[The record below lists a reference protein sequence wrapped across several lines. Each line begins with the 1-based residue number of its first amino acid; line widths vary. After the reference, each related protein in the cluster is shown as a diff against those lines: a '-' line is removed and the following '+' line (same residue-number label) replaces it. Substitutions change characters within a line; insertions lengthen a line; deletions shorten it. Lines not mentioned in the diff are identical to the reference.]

1 MAFETI
7 EEINLS
13 LAKRFKELRRKKE
26 ISQEQLSIMSKVS
39 YGTIKRFE
47 SKGEISLYSLT
58 KLCVALNMEFEIRNL
73 FNKVK
78 I

>member
-7 EEINLS
+7 EEMNLS
-13 LAKRFKELRRKKE
+13 LAKRFKEIRRQKE
-26 ISQEQLSIMSKVS
+26 ISQERLAIMSNVS

-58 KLCVALNMEFEIRNL
+58 KLCVALNIDFEIRNL

>member
-26 ISQEQLSIMSKVS
+26 ISQEQLSIMSNVS

>member
-7 EEINLS
+7 EEMNLC
-13 LAKRFKELRRKKE
+13 LAKRFKEIRRQKE
-26 ISQEQLSIMSKVS
+26 ISQERLSIMSNVS

-58 KLCVALNMEFEIRNL
+58 KLCVALNIESEIRNL
-73 FNKVK
+73 FNR
-78 I
+78 INL

>member
-7 EEINLS
+7 EEMNLC
-13 LAKRFKELRRKKE
+13 LAKRFKEIRRQKE
-26 ISQEQLSIMSKVS
+26 ISQERLSIMSNVS

-58 KLCVALNMEFEIRNL
+58 KLCVALNIEFEIRNL